1 MSLLFSKDGKEFFEV
16 PDTDENAVLG
26 ESKGYK
32 RYLELTKNGKDVYR
46 VPADEN
52 VQEAFDKGYKT
63 VGISKFLG
71 EQDAP
76 EFDFTKDLEGQ
87 LGARAMGKVLKPV
100 GDVLSTIDSYTA
112 APARSAAKA
121 FQEGKPYGEVL
132 SAFTGQFGEDPGKSP
147 TLANLYEKAG
157 VSKQKSI
164 SFMGV
169 ENPFGIRGRFKQ
181 ENISPSEALATA
193 TGFAIDPMNRLP
205 GPNMVRQAGQVLGA
219 TGEIASNMARP
230 VGRVAAHSL
239 ASVPPNDFNY
249 YLKHHGRLKG
259 KVSEGTD
266 ALRHEILGDVGK
278 LQQQSAISVERL
290 NQAQADLKN
299 AAANLKQKMS
309 VNEVIGPEDVDAW
322 QSALENDK
330 AIQGELSA
338 QADKVLES
346 IAITAPK
353 STLLSILDREI
364 ANFPPITPGNASA
377 RNTLEFI
384 KNGVQQQYT
393 DYLNGPQLRDWMR
406 TVRKEIE
413 YAKGRGEYVDDLDQA
428 LLSITREVS
437 EALKGVAPE
446 YKKIMSQ
453 MSQRIEATNAIAKDF
468 SGVDQAKGLR
478 ALRQTQSRDTG
489 FRDLTEGKLRNYA
502 TNNRYPELQQILD
515 QYQDLRKTRENYEQ
529 IGYEQAPPFQDL
541 RNNIADLELQS
552 NEATRQ
558 LDDVRAFSETGT
570 EAVIKSAGMPH
581 EGKGFYKD
589 QLQSLDRNFPDKNY
603 PERIRDEG
611 VLGGFNKER
620 PNGARATLGL
630 GSLGTFVGNQIAGP
644 PGALLGGMLGAQ
656 QGMAMDKMGGKIAR
670 KAIDMSVG
678 ASNSVDRLASLLANP
693 SPAMKPYIGVLNKAA
708 QRGTQGLILYH
719 HLLWN
724 NDPEYR
730 KAFSEEP

>member
-1 MSLLFSKDGKEFFEV
+1 MTEQEEL
-16 PDTDENAVLG
+16 ENLRKQQG
-26 ESKGYK
+26 PLSE
-32 RYLELTKNGKDVYR
+32 REELEMLRKQQG
-46 VPADEN
+46 PIGSGAS
-52 VQEAFDKGYKT
+52 QEQ
-63 VGISKFLG
+63 LR
-71 EQDAP
+71 E
-76 EFDFTKDLEGQ
+76 E
-87 LGARAMGKVLKPV
+87 LGARAMGKVLEPV
-100 GDVLSTIDSYTA
+100 ANVLSTVDSYTG
-112 APARSAAKA
+112 APARSAGKA
-121 FQEGKPYGEVL
+121 FQEGKPFGEVL
-132 SAFTGQFGEDPGKSP
+132 SAFTSQFGEDPGKSP

-157 VSKQKSI
+157 ISKEKSI
-164 SFMGV
+164 PFATV
-169 ENPFGIRGRFKQ
+169 ENPFGRSARFKQ
-181 ENISPSEALATA
+181 QNISPSEALATA
-193 TGFAIDPMNRLP
+193 TGFAIDPMNRVP

-219 TGEIASNMARP
+219 TGEIATNMARP

-239 ASVPPNDFNY
+239 ASVHPNDFNY

-259 KVSEGTD
+259 KVSQGTD

-278 LQQQSAISVERL
+278 IEQQSAISAERL

-330 AIQGELSA
+330 RIQGELSA
-338 QADKVLES
+338 QADAVLES
-346 IAITAPK
+346 VPITAPK
-353 STLLSILDREI
+353 ETLLSILDREI
-364 ANFPPITPGNASA
+364 VKFPPITPGNASA
-377 RNTLEFI
+377 RNTLQFI
-384 KNGVQQQYT
+384 RDGAEKSYT

-406 TVRKEIE
+406 TVRKEIN
-413 YAKGRGEYVDDLDQA
+413 YARGKGEYVEDLDEA
-428 LLSITREVS
+428 LQSITREVS
-437 EALKGVAPE
+437 ESLKGVAPE

-453 MSQRIEATNAIAKDF
+453 MSERIKATNAITKDF
-468 SGVDQAKGLR
+468 SGDDQAKGLR
-478 ALRQTQSRDTG
+478 ALRQTQSKDTG
-489 FRDLTEGKLRNYA
+489 FRDLTESKLRNYA

-515 QYQDLRKTRENYEQ
+515 QYQDLRKTRENFEE
-529 IGYEQAPPFQDL
+529 IGYEQAPPFQGL
-541 RNNIADLELQS
+541 RNNISDLELQA

-570 EAVIKSAGMPH
+570 EGVIKSAGMPH

-589 QLQSLDRNFPDKNY
+589 QLQSLDRNFPEKNY

-611 VLGGFNKER
+611 VLGGFEKER
-620 PNGARATLGL
+620 PQGARATLGL
-630 GSLGTFVGNQIAGP
+630 GGLGTFVGQQLAGP

-678 ASNSVDRLASLLANP
+678 ASNSVERLAGMLANP
-693 SPAMKPYIGVLNKAA
+693 SPAMKPYVGVLNKAA

-730 KAFSEEP
+730 KAFAEEP